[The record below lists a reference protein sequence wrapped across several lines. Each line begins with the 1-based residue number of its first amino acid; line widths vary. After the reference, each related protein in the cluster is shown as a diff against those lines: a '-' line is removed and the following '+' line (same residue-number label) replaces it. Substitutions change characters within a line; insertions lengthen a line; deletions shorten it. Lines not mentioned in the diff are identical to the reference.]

1 MKKVC
6 SRLIAALTS
15 CRACSRS
22 KKRASSLSARSIAA
36 FAAILVKCIAVTS
49 VFVGCDSRQNHAS
62 TPEAVAL
69 MESVSEQKD
78 NDRTLMVADSLEKA
92 GVLSKGVSCFWQG
105 YAYNMKRQ
113 RQVAQYYW
121 EEAMKAT
128 VNSTDPTD
136 LAYMPRLPVISRAS
150 TCATASSL

>member
-1 MKKVC
+1 
-6 SRLIAALTS
+6 
-15 CRACSRS
+15 
-22 KKRASSLSARSIAA
+22 
-36 FAAILVKCIAVTS
+36 
-49 VFVGCDSRQNHAS
+49 
-62 TPEAVAL
+62 

-136 LAYMPRLPVISRAS
+136 LAYYAKAASYLTGIYLRNSEFSIALQTAMPAVSRLEQLHCDS
-150 TCATASSL
+150 TSDYINLLVFSGC